1 VIVHRT
7 SDHSRTPPEPQ
18 AGPAEE
24 PDEGNERDRED
35 DKQTPDR
42 PLDEPPP
49 VPIED
54 PPPPVT
60 PGPYV
65 AQEEKLCT

>member
-1 VIVHRT
+1 MRRPFMETT
-7 SDHSRTPPEPQ
+7 SDHSGTPLEPAAAQ
-18 AGPAEE
+18 APRGEE
-24 PDEGNERDRED
+24 PRDDDE
-35 DKQTPDR
+35 TPDH

-49 VPIED
+49 VPVED

-65 AQEEKLCT
+65 AQKEKL

>member
-1 VIVHRT
+1 MQTT
-7 SDHSRTPPEPQ
+7 SDHSRTPPEPPVDH
-18 AGPAEE
+18 APHEDNK
-24 PDEGNERDRED
+24 PRDDDE
-35 DKQTPDR
+35 TPDH

-49 VPIED
+49 VPVED

-65 AQEEKLCT
+65 AQKEML